1 MAPLGCLRS
10 FEAKRDS
17 LMKKPSDSPFPPFPE
32 DRFHRNA
39 LLIRVVD
46 GDTLD
51 VEIDLGWSMKLKE
64 RLRLEGLDTPEV
76 RNQAEKKAG
85 TWVKQEV
92 GKFLPENTPLII
104 ASMAY
109 DRTGRVRGKYG
120 RTMALVYR
128 LADGAC
134 LNEYLLNNRMA
145 WRTDDN
151 GTLLDARTLIFPRFC

>member
-1 MAPLGCLRS
+1 
-10 FEAKRDS
+10 
-17 LMKKPSDSPFPPFPE
+17 MKKLGEPPFPSMPD

-39 LLIRVVD
+39 ILLKVVD

-85 TWVKQEV
+85 NWVKQEV
-92 GKFLPENTPLII
+92 WKFLPENTPIII

-128 LADGAC
+128 VADGAC
-134 LNEYLLNNRMA
+134 LNEYLLINKMA
-145 WRTDDN
+145 WRTDDK
-151 GTLLDARTLIFPRFC
+151 GSLLDARTLSLLTGIPKEERE